1 MNTQTRKHLIIGLI
15 IFLVVVNIAALSTI
29 IYRNRTMPPPV
40 DNDYVQFR
48 QNVDEQGM
56 YRFFREELQ
65 LTQDQ
70 FIRFREINENN
81 RHQSREIARALHSK
95 RLEMVEE
102 VSKENPDK
110 ESLDQIAREIGR
122 LHYELKRN
130 TYHHFMDLKEICNE
144 EQQKQLQR
152 MFLRMIDNRG
162 FEQRPRKKNRHP
174 ERRDREGRPGRRP

>member
-1 MNTQTRKHLIIGLI
+1 MNTQTKKHLIIGLI

-29 IYRNRTMPPPV
+29 IYRNRTMPPPI

-65 LTQDQ
+65 LTQEQ
-70 FIRFREINENN
+70 FIHFREINEKN
-81 RHQSREIARALHSK
+81 RQQSREIARALHSK

-110 ESLDQIAREIGR
+110 ENLDQIAREMGR

-130 TYHHFMDLKEICNE
+130 TYHHFMDLKELCNKK
-144 EQQKQLQR
+144 QQEQLQHLF
-152 MFLRMIDNRG
+152 MRMIDDKG
-162 FEQRPRKKNRHP
+162 FEDRPRHRNRYP
-174 ERRDREGRPGRRP
+174 GKRGREEGNRFQ